1 MTGDGDTYDIRAL
14 FDRAIGLAP
23 AQLAALLQSL
33 PQTVCEE
40 LKALLQ
46 ADEGAA
52 TFLAGA
58 VDRELPEPAGS
69 GQQFGTFRTAELLG
83 RGGMSSVFKAHR
95 IDGEVAQTVA
105 VKVVDLGWLDPRV
118 LDRFRQERQFLAGL
132 SHPNIAR
139 LIDGG
144 TRPDGV
150 AYVAMEYVEGERID
164 RYCDSHGLGIKERL
178 RLFLP
183 LCDAVDHAHSKL
195 IVHRD
200 LKPSNVLVTADGQPK
215 LLDFGVAKALDA
227 TAGGQTQT
235 IALTPNFASPEQARG
250 EDVTT
255 ATDVYGLGA
264 VLYFLLTGRA
274 PHQAE
279 GLSTAALQRAICEE
293 PPAKPSSIRPELK
306 GDLENILVKA
316 LHTVPSRRYRSARE
330 LADDVERFLARR
342 PVLATPDSAAYR
354 LRRFVARNAFACAAA
369 AIAVLAAGA
378 GTGIALYQAHRA
390 QQRFAQVR
398 ELANKFIFEFEASIR
413 TTPGTLDARKK
424 MAATARQYLA
434 SLAGDARGD
443 ASLNRE
449 LAESYYRL
457 SEAEYATGENSQ
469 WLADLLHCREILL
482 ALHDDRNG
490 APEQRALYVKVL
502 VHVQDY
508 WVDRDPP
515 KAVPYSLEA
524 LDVAQVFRRRY
535 PDHMLAWRSWAEANM
550 LRGNTLFDTQQL
562 PAALEHF
569 QQAVRI
575 ADEARARFPNEVE
588 LVVLRVEAGNRMGNT
603 AAALGRNED
612 GLRAI
617 DETAALFDPL
627 ISGHPENPGWRDL
640 RIKIAVSH
648 ASLIRRLARANPAFQ
663 PQVLPAFRDVYLMAK
678 ENSARNP
685 GSYEALDLQ
694 YVVTHRYANQLA
706 FADKPAEALPLLQ
719 EAAGVLATIS
729 ARSPD
734 DHRTL
739 SLRVENL
746 LGQSG
751 YLIDMKRW
759 PEAAAAVAQ
768 AGPLMDRCE
777 AGWPDDQT
785 TLDDRITMLAHETAI
800 AFYTGKTAEARASCE
815 KALAAAVR
823 LIRMA
828 KDEANPVSLLADLR
842 LFARKLGLPDPTATK
857 PTASANASH

>member
-1 MTGDGDTYDIRAL
+1 MTDDGDTYDIRAL
-14 FDRAIGLAP
+14 FDRAIGLP
-23 AQLAALLQSL
+23 PTQLPALLQSL

-40 LKALLQ
+40 LKALLH
-46 ADEGAA
+46 ADVGAA

-58 VDRELPEPAGS
+58 VDRELPEPPAS
-69 GQQFGTFRTAELLG
+69 GQQFGAFRTAELLG

-95 IDGEVAQTVA
+95 IDGEVSQTVA

-118 LDRFRQERQFLAGL
+118 LDRFHQERQFLAGL

-178 RLFLP
+178 RLVLP

-227 TAGGQTQT
+227 TAGTQTQT

-250 EDVTT
+250 EQATT

-306 GDLENILVKA
+306 GDLENILLKA
-316 LHTVPSRRYRSARE
+316 LHTEPARRYRSARE
-330 LADDVERFLARR
+330 LAGDVERFLARR
-342 PVLATPDSAAYR
+342 PVLATPDSPAYR
-354 LRRFVARNAFACAAA
+354 LRRFVARNAVASAAA

-413 TTPGTLDARKK
+413 STPGTLDARKK
-424 MAATARQYLA
+424 MLATARQYLA
-434 SLAGDARGD
+434 NLAADSRGD

-457 SEAEYATGENSQ
+457 SEAEYATGETSA
-469 WLADLLHCREILL
+469 WLADLTRARDILRGL
-482 ALHDDRNG
+482 GDDRKG
-490 APEQRALYVKVL
+490 APEQRALYVTVL
-502 VHVQDY
+502 VHLQDY

-524 LDVAQVFRRRY
+524 MAVAQAFRQRY
-535 PDHMLAWRSWAEANM
+535 PDHLLAWRAWLEANM
-550 LRGNTLFDTQQL
+550 LRGATLFDTQQVS
-562 PAALEHF
+562 AALPYLQE
-569 QQAVRI
+569 AVRI
-575 ADEARARFPNEVE
+575 ADEARGKFPSEVQ
-588 LVVLRVEAGNRMGNT
+588 LVTLRVDAGNRLANVT
-603 AAALGRNED
+603 SESGRYEE
-612 GLRAI
+612 GLRANS
-617 DETAALFDPL
+617 ETIAFFDPL
-627 ISGHPENPGWRDL
+627 IASRPEDPGWRDL
-640 RIKIAVSH
+640 RIKLGISRA
-648 ASLIRRLARANPAFQ
+648 AIMRRLARGKAAFE

-685 GSYEALDLQ
+685 GSYQALDLQ

-706 FADKPAEALPLLQ
+706 LADKPAEALPLLQ

-768 AGPLMDRCE
+768 ARPLMDRCE

-785 TLDDRITMLAHETAI
+785 TLNDRITMLARETAI
-800 AFYTGKTAEARASCE
+800 AFDTGKIAEARASCE
-815 KALAAAVR
+815 KGLAAAVR

-828 KDEANPVSLLADLR
+828 KDESNPVSLLPDLR
-842 LFARKLGLPDPTATK
+842 LFARKLGVPDPTMAK
-857 PTASANASH
+857 ETASANALH